1 MKILS
6 QIKNLSIAT
15 IVVGFISGILFVSFP
30 DKCIQY
36 ISLAVGV
43 AFIACA
49 IVGIIIYLLDRSSL
63 FTLAMGIIL
72 GIIGIIICVMYKQI
86 ISIIVIMIGIFVLI
100 AGLTNLF
107 AAFKML
113 SKIKFL
119 GWLTLILCVI
129 TIAFG
134 VYAITQSTKLS
145 EMFVRIIGAGLIV
158 YAVVDLIALIE
169 VKLLYRGVKKEVENQ
184 ALPADVIEV
193 NASEVSE

>member
-15 IVVGFISGILFVSFP
+15 IIVGLLSGILFVSFP

-36 ISLAVGV
+36 ISLAVGA

-49 IVGIIIYLLDRSSL
+49 IVGIIAYLIDRSSI

-72 GIIGIIICVMYKQI
+72 GIIGIIICVMYKQV
-86 ISIIVIMIGIFVLI
+86 ISIIVIMIGIFVLA
-100 AGLTNLF
+100 AGVTNLF
-107 AAFKML
+107 AAFKTL
-113 SKIKFL
+113 TKVKFL
-119 GWLTLILCVI
+119 GWITLILCVV

-158 YAVVDLIALIE
+158 YAIVDLIALIE
-169 VKLLYRGVKKEVENQ
+169 VKLLYRSAKKAVENE
-184 ALPADVIEV
+184 ASKGGDIEV
-193 NASEVSE
+193 TGSEV